1 MMMMMIHP
9 IQVPQVARH
18 PVALPVVGVAAA
30 VAVEVQV
37 MMKKVPHQ
45 ILIKNHQK
53 RNLKL
58 KDICLLLSLRY
69 IIQV

>member
-1 MMMMMIHP
+1 MMIHP
-9 IQVPQVARH
+9 MQVLQVAHH
-18 PVALPVVGVAAA
+18 PVALPVVEVAAA
-30 VAVEVQV
+30 AAVEVQV
-37 MMKKVPHQ
+37 MVTKVPHQ

>member
-1 MMMMMIHP
+1 MMMIHP
-9 IQVPQVARH
+9 MQVLQVAHH
-18 PVALPVVGVAAA
+18 PVALPVV
-30 VAVEVQV
+30 EVQV
-37 MMKKVPHQ
+37 RMNKVSRQ
-45 ILIKNHQK
+45 MLIKNHQK